1 MVAMSD
7 RGQKIR
13 LGLFV
18 FGALAALATL
28 VILFGKTQVAVFK
41 DRVKYDAE
49 FNNAPGIQ
57 KGTPVRRS
65 GVNIGEVDSVTLE
78 ESGRVHVVLKIDPK
92 FKPRLNEV
100 PAITQSLLSGDS
112 IIEMIPNPDKR
123 DQPLGPPINP
133 DPSKPLEGRSP
144 LTPRDVGQRAEP
156 LLDVSQKA
164 LVEMEKAFRE
174 FS

>member
-1 MVAMSD
+1 MGAMSD

-28 VILFGKTQVAVFK
+28 VILFGKTQIAVFK
-41 DRVKYDAE
+41 DRLKYNAE
-49 FNNAPGIQ
+49 FTNAPGIQ

-78 ESGRVHVVLKIDPK
+78 ESGKVRVVLKIDPK

-100 PAITQSLLSGDS
+100 PAISQALLTGDS

-123 DQPLGPPINP
+123 DQPLGPVI
-133 DPSKPLEGRSP
+133 DPPTKPLEGRSP
-144 LTPRDVGQRAEP
+144 LTPRDVGARAEP
-156 LLDVSQKA
+156 
-164 LVEMEKAFRE
+164 
-174 FS
+174 